1 MTRPMTRPTARPT
14 VLLVEPMY
22 DPAGEAILRAACDVQ
37 VLVAPSRDA
46 VLAAA
51 AGAHAICSRYP
62 HRTDDAVL
70 AAAPHAVI
78 VASSGRGTDAIDVES
93 ATRRGIAV
101 VNNPGFGPIPV
112 SEQAI
117 GFMIALA
124 RRFFRL
130 DRNIRAG
137 HGWQDRGLGVIAEL
151 QGRTLGIVGL
161 GAIGVEMTR
170 KCRAAFDMQ
179 VVCHDPHV
187 PASKAEALGAR
198 MAPSLDALLEVSD
211 FVSMHPELNDET
223 RGMIGE
229 PQLRRMKRSAFLVN
243 TARGRVVQQ
252 AALAKALTEGW
263 IAGAALDVYED
274 EPLAPGNPLFACDNI
289 ILSPHVGG
297 LSVDA
302 LKGMAISAATQI
314 VDALS
319 GRAPAHLVNPAAWAA
334 ASARRAALGLAPGG

>member
-1 MTRPMTRPTARPT
+1 
-14 VLLVEPMY
+14 MY
-22 DPAGEAILRAACDVQ
+22 DPAGEAILRAACDVR
-37 VLVAPSRDA
+37 VLTKPAREE

-51 AGAHAICSRYP
+51 ADAHALCSRYP
-62 HRTDDAVL
+62 HRTDAAVI
-70 AAAPHAVI
+70 AAAPDLVI
-78 VASSGRGTDAIDVES
+78 VASSGRGTDAIDLAA
-93 ATRRGIAV
+93 ATARGVAV

-117 GFMIALA
+117 GFMIALG
-124 RRFFRL
+124 RQFFRL

-137 HGWQDRGLGVIAEL
+137 DGWRERGIGVIAEL

-161 GAIGVEMTR
+161 GAIGTEMTR
-170 KCRAAFDMQ
+170 KCRAAFDME
-179 VVCHDPHV
+179 VVCYDPHV
-187 PASKAEALGAR
+187 PASKATALGAR
-198 MAPSLDALLEVSD
+198 MVDSLDALLEASD
-211 FVSMHPELNDET
+211 YVSMHPELNDAT

-229 PQLRRMKRSAFLVN
+229 AQLRRMKPTAFLIN
-243 TARGRVVQQ
+243 TARGKVVQQ
-252 AALAKALTEGW
+252 AALARALREGW

-274 EPLAPGNPLFACDNI
+274 EPLGRDNPLYACDNI

-319 GRAPAHLVNPAAWAA
+319 GRRPAHIVNPEAWEAAAQRQARLGIAPA
-334 ASARRAALGLAPGG
+334 RTG